1 METGTDTVPNTPPT
15 AASAG
20 SDLNGSYK
28 HHKCYHIVL
37 ISTLSMSSTV
47 LVIPMSLVSQSGMA
61 VLEGCRVINSRLEKF
76 KKENPGGTWEDW
88 VTAAFFA
95 RSSLFHMVTMMK
107 NQMLIKMLKAG
118 YHVNGGNV
126 SMMIMVSKTTM
137 VIPG

>member
-1 METGTDTVPNTPPT
+1 M
-15 AASAG
+15 
-20 SDLNGSYK
+20 
-28 HHKCYHIVL
+28 
-37 ISTLSMSSTV
+37 
-47 LVIPMSLVSQSGMA
+47 
-61 VLEGCRVINSRLEKF
+61 INSRLEKF

-95 RSSLFHMVTMMK
+95 RSSLLHMVTMMK

-126 SMMIMVSKTTM
+126 SMMIMVSKMTM